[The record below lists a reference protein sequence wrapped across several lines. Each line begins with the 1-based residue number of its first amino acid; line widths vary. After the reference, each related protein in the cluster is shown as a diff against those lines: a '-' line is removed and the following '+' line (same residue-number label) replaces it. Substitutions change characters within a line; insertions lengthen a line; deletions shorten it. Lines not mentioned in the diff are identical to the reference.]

1 MSPFCRQDA
10 EQAAETLLNLTNLVS
25 AAPPALHTPS
35 LAELSAANV
44 AERGPQASPL
54 QALVQDIMLQQ
65 QQRSA
70 AAQVLCCT
78 IYSLLPSRKCH
89 SRCLSRKC
97 HSRCLSLRSQRMD
110 RGEVSAHIMC
120 GWNGISDS

>member
-89 SRCLSRKC
+89 SRCLS
-97 HSRCLSLRSQRMD
+97 LRSQRMD